1 MECFEAIV
9 GSFQWLTNAVKVSVL
24 GVCMSPGYSCV
35 VFCTVAIYLISHF
48 SISCFFCRLWLV
60 IVIIASLNFVA
71 IAFSSIFLYWYCH
84 SCNNEKSKFVRTLFV
99 NLITVAVFYCRYV
112 IDKDIVASFYKQSIF
127 LVEYS
132 VSVCVFL
139 PISLCVSLSF
149 SLQVCLSMCDLFATT
164 RH

>member
-9 GSFQWLTNAVKVSVL
+9 DSFQWLTNAVKVSVL
-24 GVCMSPGYSCV
+24 GVCVSPGYSCV
-35 VFCTVAIYLISHF
+35 ALCTVGIYLISRF
-48 SISCFFCRLWLV
+48 SISCFFCRLWLI
-60 IVIIASLNFVA
+60 IVSIASLNFVA
-71 IAFSSIFLYWYCH
+71 IAFLSIFLYWYCH

-132 VSVCVFL
+132 VCLCLFPYLSV
-139 PISLCVSLSF
+139 SLCLSRCRF
-149 SLQVCLSMCDLFATT
+149 V
-164 RH
+164 